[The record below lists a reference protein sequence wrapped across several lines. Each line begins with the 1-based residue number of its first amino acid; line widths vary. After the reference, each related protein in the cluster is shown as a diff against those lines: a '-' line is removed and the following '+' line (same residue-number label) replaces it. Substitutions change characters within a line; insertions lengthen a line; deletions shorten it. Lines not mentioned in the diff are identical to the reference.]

1 MASLERL
8 RACYLLQVHITSK
21 CVLLHLLLL
30 KSRSLSDV
38 VYLLAVVSTMG
49 SCACF
54 GLSRLI
60 GKALAHALW
69 PERLQAFRQEVSD
82 VPILGTVGASA
93 NALQCANECAACQV
107 ERRKGDLL
115 SYIVILRITPVLPNI
130 FINIASPVVNVPIG
144 PFALGE

>member
-1 MASLERL
+1 MAFLERL
-8 RACYLLQVHITSK
+8 RACYSLQVHITSK

-69 PERLQAFRQEVSD
+69 PERLEVFKQEVSD
-82 VPILGTVGASA
+82 AHP
-93 NALQCANECAACQV
+93 
-107 ERRKGDLL
+107 ERRVAATWSRGLKHGCG
-115 SYIVILRITPVLPNI
+115 
-130 FINIASPVVNVPIG
+130 VPRWRNARGICS
-144 PFALGE
+144 ATL